1 MFNSSTSSLSVVRH
15 LLTESNPSP
24 STIWIVNERNST
36 LISSDSTQTSIRI
49 MWYRFLLVIVIFITA
64 AGNLL
69 VCLAIARER
78 KLQNTTNYFLMSLAI
93 ADCLVAILVMPIG
106 MISEVLGYFPL
117 PHYACVIFAT
127 IDVLCCTSSIW
138 HMSTMSMDRYFTIR
152 FPFRYGRNK
161 TRRIML
167 LKIIAV
173 WAISAAVSSPVFV
186 LGIVDKSNVLSDGI
200 CAPTNPSFK
209 IYGSIFAFYIPFLI
223 MITTY
228 ALTMRSLRNV
238 LVNKKKYDRERRRKQ
253 TFRPLAQIINQ
264 YAEIAQGIR
273 RTSSTKKSSVPPITT
288 TSPNSILNKTPF
300 TIVTSTSPTDSRA
313 QFFAP
318 NQSNGNLQQ
327 DEHPTS
333 PISEHHNSQHLSIS
347 YLKHT
352 GSKKRRYQQQQQ
364 QALSLNQT
372 KNSADMSTVYEI
384 TENSK
389 STSSSYDVSAIVANL
404 NKRKSLVASE
414 LQAIEQDKPIR
425 TVITPIPCEI
435 NENALVDEEESSST
449 LDVENRN
456 ETRNTL
462 YVQIASAS
470 QHSSLSFSNESI
482 LLTIP
487 WKYCMEIIEF
497 IRQYYIFFFPYRL
510 NPLPIEDSFK
520 FHQSTSTPL
529 IYIRSIRH
537 HRHVSTQTN
546 PPTEVNIPLNDYA
559 PAPSKRRLFPFN
571 RQLLS
576 NSTLILTSLFRQ
588 SPVTRVRLSES
599 STKSTVLFAQRFSA
613 ASSSTQPRYHPY
625 SSSFRRRRPLESEL
639 ESTLPFEHRPRASTA
654 SSCLAPTTNRQRS
667 YTTSHYYKPLRHHYH
682 SQSAYVI
689 ANSPKSF
696 HQLSSTTT
704 NTNSSDS
711 SSVMYRY
718 QSKFLSTA
726 SNHQH
731 HNRVRVE
738 DIVAA
743 NERKALRVLMIIFCV
758 FITLWTPFFICTFI
772 SAVCEECRKNLSANV
787 WFSIT
792 WLGYSSS
799 MANPFIYTIFS
810 DVFRRAFL
818 NIIFCRSN
826 ELLISRQLSTKSSY
840 PKGGNHHRKND
851 RISNRR
857 HLTHD
862 VSGTSTPIPF
872 HYPAII
878 GGSDATIYVN
888 RCTSDTLR

>member
-1 MFNSSTSSLSVVRH
+1 
-15 LLTESNPSP
+15 
-24 STIWIVNERNST
+24 
-36 LISSDSTQTSIRI
+36 
-49 MWYRFLLVIVIFITA
+49 MWYRFLLVIIIFITA

-117 PHYACVIFAT
+117 PHYACIIFAT

-173 WAISAAVSSPVFV
+173 WAISAAVSSPIFV
-186 LGIVDKSNVLSDGI
+186 LGIVDKNNVLSDGV
-200 CAPTNPSFK
+200 CAPTNPLFK

-264 YAEIAQGIR
+264 YAEIAHGIR
-273 RTSSTKKSSVPPITT
+273 RTSSTKKSSMPSLPTT
-288 TSPNSILNKTPF
+288 LPMNRTNSLLNKTPY
-300 TIVTSTSPTDSRA
+300 TIITSTSPTDSRA
-313 QFFAP
+313 QFFSP
-318 NQSNGNLQQ
+318 NQSNGNLQE
-327 DEHPTS
+327 DTNSLTLTNGINMDNHHH
-333 PISEHHNSQHLSIS
+333 HHNSQHLTIS
-347 YLKHT
+347 YMKYS

-364 QALSLNQT
+364 QQQQQAITINPT
-372 KNSADMSTVYEI
+372 KNSLDMSTVYEI
-384 TENSK
+384 TEYSK
-389 STSSSYDVSAIVANL
+389 STSSSYDVSTIISN
-404 NKRKSLVASE
+404 NIKRKSLVPNE
-414 LQAIEQDKPIR
+414 LQVVEMDESTRNLSNLISKD
-425 TVITPIPCEI
+425 TNEI
-435 NENALVDEEESSST
+435 VPVVEEDSSST
-449 LDVENRN
+449 LDVNSEN
-456 ETRNTL
+456 ELHDTR

-470 QHSSLSFSNESI
+470 QHSSISCLNESI
-482 LLTIP
+482 FLTIP
-487 WKYCMEIIEF
+487 WKYCTLIIEF

-510 NPLPIEDSFK
+510 RPFAIENSLK
-520 FHQSTSTPL
+520 FHQSTSTSS
-529 IYIRSIRH
+529 IYITSIKTHRS
-537 HRHVSTQTN
+537 VSTQTN
-546 PPTEVNIPLNDYA
+546 SPIEITIPTTIYEQNS
-559 PAPSKRRLFPFN
+559 SKRRLFPFN
-571 RQLLS
+571 RQILS
-576 NSTLILTSLFRQ
+576 NSTTLLSNFFRH
-588 SPVTRVRLSES
+588 SPMERIRLSES
-599 STKSTVLFAQRFSA
+599 STKSTVSFVQHSSI
-613 ASSSTQPRYHPY
+613 ASSSNQARHLY
-625 SSSFRRRRPLESEL
+625 SASFRRHRPVEPE
-639 ESTLPFEHRPRASTA
+639 FEAALTIGHRPRASTS

-667 YTTSHYYKPLRHHYH
+667 HTATQYYKPLRRHQYH

-689 ANSPKSF
+689 ANSPRSF
-696 HQLSSTTT
+696 QQLSSTT

-711 SSVMYRY
+711 SSIMYRY
-718 QSKFLSTA
+718 QSKFFPTVS
-726 SNHQH
+726 SHQQH
-731 HNRVRVE
+731 HRVRVE

-772 SAVCEECRKNLSANV
+772 SAVCEQCREKLSSNV

-826 ELLISRQLSTKSSY
+826 DLLISRQLSTKSSF
-840 PKGGNHHRKND
+840 PKGANYHYKKERL
-851 RISNRR
+851 SNRR
-857 HLTHD
+857 NLNYD
-862 VSGTSTPIPF
+862 ISGTSTPIPF
-872 HYPAII
+872 HYPAMI

-888 RCTSDTLR
+888 RCTSADTFR